1 MKTFVLFCFAVF
13 IFGVK
18 VECLDNKCTISNTS
32 RIFLDNFVSNFSGTD
47 TISLDRLKTIVYTS
61 AFSNKTVNITTCSGF
76 SEEKERKECLL
87 NHCISIED
95 ILRLHSIPTDKL
107 LTVEDVFSITPD
119 LLYQMSSCRSVEH
132 HKKIQHHKKSP
143 PMEQAWGYGFLFVTV
158 INICSLSG
166 AVVLPCMK
174 KTYYQKVLI
183 FMVALAVGSLA
194 ASGLLVLIPE
204 AYGLMYTEDHEISDL
219 YVWKASTIAGGIY
232 LFFLI
237 ERFLKI
243 ILKIKQ
249 TTTHSHG
256 HEYIGVSEEPNEEEH
271 QYPSIKRNTPV
282 NVSNRYKDTKNLPIS
297 MHTSKS
303 ETSFASTKPLEN
315 ASYSMESFDALDKND
330 TESNGIPN
338 GHTKGKEIEKKKQ
351 VATVAWMIIFGDG
364 LHNFID
370 GLTIGAAF
378 TNSILAGI
386 SICVSVFC
394 EELPHEL
401 GDFAI
406 LLNSGMTVKRAL
418 MYNFLS
424 ACMCYLGLIVG
435 TILGENTTA
444 HDWVFAIAGGMFLY
458 ISLVDMMPE
467 MNSAAESEE
476 NKKTIGPMI
485 IFLLQNVGLIAGFG
499 VILLMAVYGADI
511 NFEK

>member
-13 IFGVK
+13 IFSVN
-18 VECLDNKCTISNTS
+18 VECLDNTCISNTS
-32 RIFLDNFVSNFSGTD
+32 RIFLDNFISNFSGTD
-47 TISLDRLKTIVYTS
+47 TISLDKLKTIVYTS
-61 AFSNKTVNITTCSGF
+61 ASSNKTVNITTCSGF

-107 LTVEDVFSITPD
+107 LTVEDIYSITPD
-119 LLYQMSSCRSVEH
+119 LLYQLSSCRGVKH
-132 HKKIQHHKKSP
+132 RKQLQHLKKSP
-143 PMEQAWGYGFLFVTV
+143 PSEQAWGYGFLFVTI

-174 KTYYQKVLI
+174 KTFYQMVLI
-183 FMVALAVGSLA
+183 FLVALAVGSLA

-204 AYGLMYTEDHEISDL
+204 AYGLMYTEDHEISDI

-249 TTTHSHG
+249 
-256 HEYIGVSEEPNEEEH
+256 PNEEEH

-282 NVSNRYKDTKNLPIS
+282 NVSNRYKDTKKLPIP

-303 ETSFASTKPLEN
+303 ETSFSSTKPLQS
-315 ASYSMESFDALDKND
+315 ASYSIESFDAIDKND

-338 GHTKGKEIEKKKQ
+338 GHTKGKEIEEKKE

-378 TNSILAGI
+378 TDSILAGI

-406 LLNSGMTVKRAL
+406 LLNSGMTVKKAL

-435 TILGENTTA
+435 TLLGENTTA

-476 NKKTIGPMI
+476 NKKTIGSFK
-485 IFLLQNVGLIAGFG
+485 IFILQNVGLLAGFG
-499 VILLMAVYGADI
+499 VILIIAVYGSDI
-511 NFEK
+511 NFEKL